1 MAQAPGRM
9 ADDEAMVGRAA
20 SAPEAGGLTGA
31 SAEVGADHVAV
42 RHWIARVRV
51 TLKPVVND
59 PAGLSIAQALHQL
72 GFDGVRS
79 VRTGKYFEIE
89 LDAADKAS
97 AESAADAMCRKLLAN
112 PVVER
117 YTYSVGQARGT

>member
-1 MAQAPGRM
+1 MEATLDASERENQA
-9 ADDEAMVGRAA
+9 AA
-20 SAPEAGGLTGA
+20 EPSWT
-31 SAEVGADHVAV
+31 
-42 RHWIARVRV
+42 ARVRV

-72 GFDGVRS
+72 GFGGVGS

-89 LDAADKAS
+89 LTAPDKAA
-97 AESAADAMCRKLLAN
+97 AEGATDAMCRQLLAN

-117 YTYSVGQARGT
+117 YTFSVAQAGRRR

>member
-1 MAQAPGRM
+1 M
-9 ADDEAMVGRAA
+9 EATLDVSDRAA
-20 SAPEAGGLTGA
+20 PSTG
-31 SAEVGADHVAV
+31 EPT
-42 RHWIARVRV
+42 WTARVRV

-72 GFDGVRS
+72 GFGGVGS

-89 LDAADKAS
+89 LAAPDKAA
-97 AESAADAMCRKLLAN
+97 AEGATDAMCRQLLAK

-117 YTYSVGQARGT
+117 YTFTVAQAGRRR

>member
-1 MAQAPGRM
+1 MEATLDVADRETSSSTAP
-9 ADDEAMVGRAA
+9 
-20 SAPEAGGLTGA
+20 T
-31 SAEVGADHVAV
+31 
-42 RHWIARVRV
+42 WTARVRV

-72 GFDGVRS
+72 GFAGVGS

-89 LDAADKAS
+89 LAAHDKAA
-97 AESAADAMCRKLLAN
+97 AEQATDAMCRQLLAN

-117 YTYSVGQARGT
+117 YTYTVTQSGRRR